1 MSLKPAP
8 TNAAA
13 AAAAASVDSNN
24 SSVGS
29 VGWNAGANQ
38 NAADV
43 PFLITHWLA
52 HYGEQKKGETEDPQ
66 RKEAMERIR
75 KATSDIASA
84 FTSLGAFGTTF
95 RVSQKKNSGLFAC
108 FVFHGTI

>member
-24 SSVGS
+24 SS